1 MTKVYPV
8 EAVYTAAAN
17 TSIIGQTRFI
27 HPDGS
32 VWLDVGCQRRADTLE
47 IYRPTGKPGE
57 YAAGSTRHSGRL
69 TDILFLCACAKR
81 NVTDCPSTCAEQHAQ
96 AIKNLHLPDAV
107 GAPNPK
113 TAQGQRKYSLRHIP
127 LPAKIELCRAL
138 EDGVMKYG
146 AANWRI
152 SGVPASVYVDACQRH
167 LDQWYDGSQET
178 ASDSNVHNLG
188 HAMACLA
195 ILIDAQANGKLI
207 DDRPTPC
214 VDTDALLARPTP
226 KAPE

>member
-1 MTKVYPV
+1 MDKVV
-8 EAVYTAAAN
+8 EVQYTRAQN
-17 TSIIGQTRFI
+17 TSILGQTRFLKGGLLYMDVSCTSLAFSNTTYV
-27 HPDGS
+27 PAPGRDG
-32 VWLDVGCQRRADTLE
+32 VYVATDTRFGAE
-47 IYRPTGKPGE
+47 V
-57 YAAGSTRHSGRL
+57 
-69 TDILFLCACAKR
+69 TDILYLCACAK
-81 NVTDCPSTCAEQHAQ
+81 NSIHECPATCTELKAQ
-96 AIKNLHLPDAV
+96 DIKNLHLPDAV
-107 GAPNPK
+107 GDPNPK

-138 EDGVMKYG
+138 EDGVAKYG

-214 VDTDALLARPTP
+214 VDTDALLLRPTP

>member
-1 MTKVYPV
+1 MNKVHPV

-17 TSIIGQTRFI
+17 GGIIGQTRFI

-32 VWLDVGCQRRADTLE
+32 IWLDVGCTRRADSLG
-47 IYRPTGKPGE
+47 IYRPTGRPGE
-57 YAAGSTRHSGRL
+57 YSAGSSGRL
-69 TDILFLCACAKR
+69 TDILYLCACTQR
-81 NVTDCPSTCAEQHAQ
+81 SVSECPSTCPEPKAQ

-107 GAPNPK
+107 GEANPK
-113 TAQGQRKYSLRHIP
+113 TARGQRKYSLRHIP

-138 EDGVMKYG
+138 EDGVAKYG

-178 ASDSNVHNLG
+178 ASDSAVHNLG

-214 VDTDALLARPTP
+214 VDTDALLLRPTP

>member
-1 MTKVYPV
+1 MTKRIEVK
-8 EAVYTAAAN
+8 YTAGTNADNGVAG
-17 TSIIGQTRFI
+17 SRFLD
-27 HPDGS
+27 PDSLRLYMTLDGS
-32 VWLDVGCQRRADTLE
+32 AQALGIVFKQ
-47 IYRPTGKPGE
+47 TGPGE
-57 YAAGSTRHSGRL
+57 WQSENNTV
-69 TDILFLCACAKR
+69 TDILYLCACAKR
-81 NVTDCPSTCAEQHAQ
+81 NVADCPSTCTDPQAQ

-107 GAPNPK
+107 GDPNPK

-138 EDGVMKYG
+138 EDGVAKYG

-214 VDTDALLARPTP
+214 VDTDALLARPIP

>member
-1 MTKVYPV
+1 MTNRIEVK
-8 EAVYTAAAN
+8 YTAGRNAAN
-17 TSIIGQTRFI
+17 GITAHRFLDPDSLRLYMSLDGTAKALGVVFKQTR
-27 HPDGS
+27 
-32 VWLDVGCQRRADTLE
+32 
-47 IYRPTGKPGE
+47 PGE
-57 YAAGSTRHSGRL
+57 WQSEENTV
-69 TDILFLCACAKR
+69 TDILYLCACAK
-81 NVTDCPSTCAEQHAQ
+81 NSIHECPVTCPNPQAQ

-107 GAPNPK
+107 GDPNPK

-138 EDGVMKYG
+138 EDGVAKYG

-214 VDTDALLARPTP
+214 VDTDALLARPIP
-226 KAPE
+226 KASE

>member
-1 MTKVYPV
+1 MTKRIEVK
-8 EAVYTAAAN
+8 YTAGTNAENGVTTHRFLDPVSLRLYMTLDGAAQAL
-17 TSIIGQTRFI
+17 GVVFKQT
-27 HPDGS
+27 G
-32 VWLDVGCQRRADTLE
+32 
-47 IYRPTGKPGE
+47 PGE
-57 YAAGSTRHSGRL
+57 WQSEDNTV
-69 TDILFLCACAKR
+69 TDILYLCACAKR
-81 NVTDCPSTCAEQHAQ
+81 NVSDCPKTCQEPKAQ
-96 AIKNLHLPDAV
+96 DIKNLHLPDAV
-107 GAPNPK
+107 GDPNPK

-138 EDGVMKYG
+138 EDGVAKYG

-178 ASDSNVHNLG
+178 ASDSHVHNLG

>member
-1 MTKVYPV
+1 MTEVV
-8 EAVYTAAAN
+8 EVRYTEAAN
-17 TSIIGQTRFI
+17 TSILGATRFLS
-27 HPDGS
+27 GG
-32 VWLDVGCQRRADTLE
+32 VLYKDVGCKKSAWSNLRFVEDAA
-47 IYRPTGKPGE
+47 RPGVYIDVVGNS
-57 YAAGSTRHSGRL
+57 STEV
-69 TDILFLCACAKR
+69 TDILYLCACAKKS
-81 NVTDCPSTCAEQHAQ
+81 VHECPATCPNPKAQ
-96 AIKNLHLPDAV
+96 DVKNLHLPDAV
-107 GAPNPK
+107 GDPNPK

-138 EDGVMKYG
+138 EDGVAKYG

-167 LDQWYDGSQET
+167 LDQWYDGSQEK

-195 ILIDAQANGKLI
+195 ILIDAQANGKLL

-214 VDTDALLARPTP
+214 VDTDALLLRPTP

>member
-1 MTKVYPV
+1 MDKVV
-8 EAVYTAAAN
+8 EVQYTHAQN
-17 TSIIGQTRFI
+17 TSVLGQTRFLK
-27 HPDGS
+27 G
-32 VWLDVGCQRRADTLE
+32 
-47 IYRPTGKPGE
+47 
-57 YAAGSTRHSGRL
+57 GRL
-69 TDILFLCACAKR
+69 YMDVSCTSLAFTNTTYVPVPGRDGVYETKDTKAEVTDILYLCACAK
-81 NVTDCPSTCAEQHAQ
+81 NSVHECPATCPQPKAQ
-96 AIKNLHLPDAV
+96 EIKNLHLLDAV
-107 GAPNPK
+107 GDPNPK

-138 EDGVMKYG
+138 EDGLAKYG

-214 VDTDALLARPTP
+214 ADTDALLLRPTP